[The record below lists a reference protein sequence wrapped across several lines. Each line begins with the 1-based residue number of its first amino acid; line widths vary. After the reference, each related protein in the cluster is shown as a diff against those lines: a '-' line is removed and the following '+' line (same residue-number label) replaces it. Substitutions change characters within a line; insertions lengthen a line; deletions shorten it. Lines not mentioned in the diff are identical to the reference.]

1 MNTSQ
6 TDTPEANG
14 TSQTFFS
21 RVRRGLSWVA
31 RTRAVRFP
39 LLVLV
44 GAAITYLLSSYV
56 QRDYVSFCRQYWVFD
71 GRCQPVLP
79 ATAQSVGFTIA
90 GLFMI
95 IVAPVINSLYHLFRY
110 GAQWEFTRVETAI
123 SNYPML
129 AGVIY
134 LGIAGLFAFS

>member
-1 MNTSQ
+1 MDPIGTEM
-6 TDTPEANG
+6 PEANG
-14 TSQTFFS
+14 TPPSGLK
-21 RVRRGLSWVA
+21 RVWIGMAWVG

-39 LLVLV
+39 LLVLL
-44 GAAITYLLSSYV
+44 GALVTYLVSRYV
-56 QRDYVSFCRQYWVFD
+56 QQDYVPICQRYWVFD
-71 GRCQPVLP
+71 GRCQPVTL

-95 IVAPVINSLYHLFRY
+95 IVGPVINSLYHLFRY
-110 GAQWEFTRVETAI
+110 GAAWEFSRVETAI

-134 LGIAGLFAFS
+134 LAVAGFFAFS

>member
-6 TDTPEANG
+6 TETPEANG
-14 TSQTFFS
+14 TSIGLFDRARRALAWVFS
-21 RVRRGLSWVA
+21 
-31 RTRAVRFP
+31 TRAVRFP
-39 LLVLV
+39 LLVLL
-44 GAAITYLLSSYV
+44 GAVVTYLASSYV

-71 GRCQPVLP
+71 GRCQPVTP

-95 IVAPVINSLYHLFRY
+95 IIGPVINSLYQLFRY

-129 AGVIY
+129 AGMIY
-134 LGIAGLFAFS
+134 LAVAGVFAFS

>member
-1 MNTSQ
+1 MNNSHTE
-6 TDTPEANG
+6 TPEANG
-14 TSQTFFS
+14 TEQGFFR
-21 RVRRGLSWVA
+21 RVRRGLSWVSN
-31 RTRAVRFP
+31 TRAVRFP
-39 LLVLV
+39 LLVLT
-44 GAAITYLLSSYV
+44 GAAITWALSSYV
-56 QRDYVSFCRQYWVFD
+56 QRDYVEFCQRYWVFD
-71 GRCQPVLP
+71 SRCQPVTP
-79 ATAQSVGFTIA
+79 ATAFSVGFTIA

-134 LGIAGLFAFS
+134 LGIAGIYAFS

>member
-6 TDTPEANG
+6 TDPPEANG
-14 TSQTFFS
+14 VTNGIFK
-21 RVRRGLSWVA
+21 RVRRGLTWVSN
-31 RTRAVRFP
+31 TRAVRFP
-39 LLVLV
+39 LLVVL
-44 GAAITYLLSSYV
+44 GAAVTYFASSYV
-56 QRDYVSFCRQYWVFD
+56 QSDYVNFCKQYWVFD
-71 GRCQPVLP
+71 SRCRPATP

-95 IVAPVINSLYHLFRY
+95 IIAPVINSLYHLFRY

-134 LGIAGLFAFS
+134 LAIAGVFAFS

>member
-1 MNTSQ
+1 MDTSQ
-6 TDTPEANG
+6 TETPEANG
-14 TSQTFFS
+14 TSTSTLS
-21 RVRRGLSWVA
+21 RVRAALSWA
-31 RTRAVRFP
+31 FNTRAVRFP
-39 LLVLV
+39 LLVV
-44 GAAITYLLSSYV
+44 FGAIVTYVASSYV
-56 QRDYVSFCRQYWVFD
+56 QRDYVSFCQQYWVFD
-71 GRCQPVLP
+71 SRCQPVTL

-95 IVAPVINSLYHLFRY
+95 IIAPIINALYHLFRY

-134 LGIAGLFAFS
+134 LAIAGVFAFS

>member
-6 TDTPEANG
+6 TETPEANG
-14 TSQTFFS
+14 APTPFFE
-21 RVRRGLSWVA
+21 RVRSALAWVG

-39 LLVLV
+39 LLVAL
-44 GAAITYLLSSYV
+44 GAVVTVLASSYV
-56 QRDYVSFCRQYWVFD
+56 QHDYVSFCRQYWVFD
-71 GRCQPVLP
+71 GRCQPVTP

-95 IVAPVINSLYHLFRY
+95 IIAPVINSLYHLFRY

-134 LGIAGLFAFS
+134 LAVAGVFAFS

>member
-1 MNTSQ
+1 MNQPNTE
-6 TDTPEANG
+6 TPEANG
-14 TSQTFFS
+14 TAPSLRQRAR
-21 RVRRGLSWVA
+21 RVIRWVFN
-31 RTRAVRFP
+31 TRAVRFP
-39 LLVLV
+39 LLVSLGALV
-44 GAAITYLLSSYV
+44 TYVISAYV
-56 QRDYVSFCRQYWVFD
+56 QSDYVSFCQKYWVFD
-71 GRCQPVLP
+71 GRCQPVTP

-90 GLFMI
+90 GLLMI

-134 LGIAGLFAFS
+134 LAIAGVFAFS